1 METKNQ
7 NNKNDSNKKDK
18 NKNSSDL
25 NEEEKEIPK
34 SKRFRKDKPWDNDPT
49 IDKFKIQEF
58 KKGDMKSS
66 LLEESSFAVLFPQY
80 REKYIKEVF
89 PHIRKAL
96 KEYGVKAELDLI
108 EGSMTVKT
116 TKETWDPYIIMKSRD
131 LIKLL
136 SRSVPYQQALK
147 VLEDGVECDV
157 IKIRGIV
164 NNRERFIKRRQR
176 LIGPKGMT
184 LKALELLT
192 DCYILVQ
199 GSTVCVMGNYK
210 QLKIVRRIIIDC
222 MKNIHPIY
230 HIKELMIKRELM
242 KKPEM
247 KNESWDRF
255 LPNYQKHNV
264 KKKKV
269 KKIKKE
275 YNPFPNEQQP
285 RKIDLLLQSGDYFF
299 DEKNKSKKESNKK
312 IKKKIENKEIED
324 EKIKKKEENQKERNE
339 MKEIKKNRFIAPKE
353 EINTGIKNYNED
365 IDVEALKNKFLK
377 RKTKR
382 SGKEE

>member
-1 METKNQ
+1 METKNP
-7 NNKNDSNKKDK
+7 KNDKKSESVKDP
-18 NKNSSDL
+18 NS
-25 NEEEKEIPK
+25 EVPK

-49 IDKFKIQEF
+49 IDKFKIEEF
-58 KKGDMKSS
+58 KKGDMKTS

-116 TKETWDPYIIMKSRD
+116 TKDTWDPYIIVKARD

-136 SRSVPYQQALK
+136 SRSVPYQQALHI
-147 VLEDGVECDV
+147 LEDGIECDV

-164 NNRERFIKRRQR
+164 NNRDRFIKRRQR

-192 DCYILVQ
+192 ECYILVQ
-199 GSTVCVMGNYK
+199 GATVCVMGNFK
-210 QLKIVRRIIIDC
+210 QLKIVRRIILDC
-222 MKNIHPIY
+222 MHNVHPIY

-247 KNESWDRF
+247 ANENWDRF

-264 KKKKV
+264 KRKKV
-269 KKIKKE
+269 KKVKKEKKE

-285 RKIDLLLQSGDYFF
+285 RKIDLLLESGDYSF

-324 EKIKKKEENQKERNE
+324 EKMKKREENQKERNE
-339 MKEIKKNRFIAPKE
+339 KKEIKKNRLVAPKE
-353 EINTGIKNYNED
+353 EVVSSSKNNNED
-365 IDVEALKNKFLK
+365 VDIDEIKKKFL
-377 RKTKR
+377 
-382 SGKEE
+382 GKKKKKPDDN

>member
-1 METKNQ
+1 MEPKNQ
-7 NNKNDSNKKDK
+7 KSQKKD
-18 NKNSSDL
+18 NKSSSISDP
-25 NEEEKEIPK
+25 NAEIPK

-49 IDKFKIQEF
+49 IDKFKIEEF

-116 TKETWDPYIIMKSRD
+116 TKDTWDPYIIVKARD

-136 SRSVPYQQALK
+136 SRSVPYQQALHI
-147 VLEDGVECDV
+147 LEDGIECDV

-164 NNRERFIKRRQR
+164 NNRDRFIKRRQR

-192 DCYILVQ
+192 ECYILVQ
-199 GSTVCVMGNYK
+199 GSTVCVMGNFK

-222 MKNIHPIY
+222 MQNIHPIY

-247 KNESWDRF
+247 KNENWDRF

-264 KKKKV
+264 KR
-269 KKIKKE
+269 KKIKKEKKE

-299 DEKNKSKKESNKK
+299 DEKNKNKKESNKK

-324 EKIKKKEENQKERNE
+324 EKMKKIEENQKEINVK
-339 MKEIKKNRFIAPKE
+339 KENKKSRFIAPKE
-353 EINTGIKNYNED
+353 DDDNTKKVNNND
-365 IDVEALKNKFLK
+365 DVDVEEIKNKFL
-377 RKTKR
+377 
-382 SGKEE
+382 GKKKKKPDN

>member
-1 METKNQ
+1 METKEAK
-7 NNKNDSNKKDK
+7 NNKNDNKTTLLKDP
-18 NKNSSDL
+18 NS
-25 NEEEKEIPK
+25 EVPK

-49 IDKFKIQEF
+49 IDKFKIEEF

-116 TKETWDPYIIMKSRD
+116 TKDTWDPYIIVKARD

-136 SRSVPYQQALK
+136 SRSVPYQQALHI
-147 VLEDGVECDV
+147 LEDGIECDV

-164 NNRERFIKRRQR
+164 NNRDRFIKRRQR

-192 DCYILVQ
+192 ECYILVQ
-199 GSTVCVMGNYK
+199 GSTVCVMGNFK

-247 KNESWDRF
+247 ANENWDRF

-269 KKIKKE
+269 KKEKKE

-324 EKIKKKEENQKERNE
+324 EKMKKREENQKERNE
-339 MKEIKKNRFIAPKE
+339 KKEIKKSRLVAPKE
-353 EINTGIKNYNED
+353 EDNSSIRNYTDD
-365 IDVEALKNKFLK
+365 IDVEKIKNKFL
-377 RKTKR
+377 
-382 SGKEE
+382 GKKKKKPEK

>member
-1 METKNQ
+1 MEQKNKKNQ
-7 NNKNDSNKKDK
+7 NLESN
-18 NKNSSDL
+18 NTNSNSE
-25 NEEEKEIPK
+25 NNPIPK

-49 IDKFKIQEF
+49 IDKFKIPEF
-58 KKGDMKSS
+58 HKGDMKSP

-116 TKETWDPYIIMKSRD
+116 TKETWDPYIIIKARD

-136 SRSVPYQQALK
+136 SRSVPYQQALR
-147 VLEDGVECDV
+147 VLEDGIECDV

-164 NNRERFIKRRQR
+164 NNRDRFIKRRQR
-176 LIGPKGMT
+176 LVGPKGMT

-192 DCYILVQ
+192 ECYILVQ
-199 GSTVCVMGNYK
+199 GSTVCVMGNFK
-210 QLKIVRRIIIDC
+210 QLKIVRRIIVDC

-230 HIKELMIKRELM
+230 HIKELMIKKELM

-247 KNESWDRF
+247 ANESWDRF

-264 KKKKV
+264 KKKKI
-269 KKIKKE
+269 KKEKKE

-299 DEKNKSKKESNKK
+299 DEKNKAKKESNKK
-312 IKKKIENKEIED
+312 IKKKIENKEIEE
-324 EKIKKKEENQKERNE
+324 EKNKKREEKQKERNE
-339 MKEIKKNRFIAPKE
+339 IKEIKKSRFIAPKE
-353 EINTGIKNYNED
+353 DINTGKKDNNED
-365 IDVEALKNKFLK
+365 INIDELKKKFL
-377 RKTKR
+377 
-382 SGKEE
+382 GKKKKKPDNKD

>member
-7 NNKNDSNKKDK
+7 NNKNDLNKKDK

>member
-1 METKNQ
+1 METKNLKN
-7 NNKNDSNKKDK
+7 NNKPPSVTDPNA
-18 NKNSSDL
+18 
-25 NEEEKEIPK
+25 EVPK

-49 IDKFKIQEF
+49 IDKFKIEEF
-58 KKGDMKSS
+58 KKGDMKTS

-116 TKETWDPYIIMKSRD
+116 TKETWDPYIIVKARD

-136 SRSVPYQQALK
+136 SRSVPYQQALHI
-147 VLEDGVECDV
+147 LEDGVECDV

-164 NNRERFIKRRQR
+164 NNRDRFIKRRQR

-192 DCYILVQ
+192 ECYILVQ
-199 GSTVCVMGNYK
+199 GSTVCVMGNFK
-210 QLKIVRRIIIDC
+210 QLKIVRRIILDC

-247 KNESWDRF
+247 ANENWDRF

-269 KKIKKE
+269 KKEKKE

-285 RKIDLLLQSGDYFF
+285 RKIDFLLQSGDYFF

-312 IKKKIENKEIED
+312 IKKKIENKEIEN
-324 EKIKKKEENQKERNE
+324 EKMKRREEKQKERNE
-339 MKEIKKNRFIAPKE
+339 KKEIKKSRLIAPKE
-353 EINTGIKNYNED
+353 DEKNEKKNYNNNEV
-365 IDVEALKNKFLK
+365 DVEEIKKKFLGNK
-377 RKTKR
+377 KK
-382 SGKEE
+382 KPDD

>member
-1 METKNQ
+1 METKTQ
-7 NNKNDSNKKDK
+7 KKTKDEDQKDSSNA
-18 NKNSSDL
+18 
-25 NEEEKEIPK
+25 EVPK

-49 IDKFKIQEF
+49 IDKFKIEQF
-58 KKGDMKSS
+58 NKGDMKSS

-116 TKETWDPYIIMKSRD
+116 TKETWDPYIIVKARD

-136 SRSVPYQQALK
+136 SRSVPYQQALHI
-147 VLEDGVECDV
+147 LEDGIECDV

-164 NNRERFIKRRQR
+164 NNRDRFIKRRQR

-192 DCYILVQ
+192 ECYILVQ
-199 GSTVCVMGNYK
+199 GSTVCVMGNFK

-247 KNESWDRF
+247 ANENWDRF

-264 KKKKV
+264 KKKKKV
-269 KKIKKE
+269 KKEKKE

-299 DEKNKSKKESNKK
+299 DEKNSSKKESNKK

-324 EKIKKKEENQKERNE
+324 EKMKKREENKKERNE
-339 MKEIKKNRFIAPKE
+339 QKEIKKNRLVAPKE
-353 EINTGIKNYNED
+353 DDDDDLVKKKNNNNDVDVDEIK
-365 IDVEALKNKFLK
+365 KKFL
-377 RKTKR
+377 
-382 SGKEE
+382 GKKKKKDN

>member
-1 METKNQ
+1 METKDIKN
-7 NNKNDSNKKDK
+7 NNKQESIKDP
-18 NKNSSDL
+18 NA
-25 NEEEKEIPK
+25 EIPK

-49 IDKFKIQEF
+49 IDKFKIEEF

-116 TKETWDPYIIMKSRD
+116 TKETWDPYIIVKARD

-136 SRSVPYQQALK
+136 SRSVPYQQALHI
-147 VLEDGVECDV
+147 LEDGVECDV

-164 NNRERFIKRRQR
+164 NNRDRFIKRRQR

-192 DCYILVQ
+192 ECYILVQ
-199 GSTVCVMGNYK
+199 GSTVCVMGNFK
-210 QLKIVRRIIIDC
+210 QLKIVRRIILDC

-247 KNESWDRF
+247 ANENWDRF

-269 KKIKKE
+269 KKEKKE

-285 RKIDLLLQSGDYFF
+285 RKINLLLQSGDYFF
-299 DEKNKSKKESNKK
+299 NEKKKKKEKKNQIKKKKKKLK
-312 IKKKIENKEIED
+312 IKKL
-324 EKIKKKEENQKERNE
+324 KKKK
-339 MKEIKKNRFIAPKE
+339 
-353 EINTGIKNYNED
+353 
-365 IDVEALKNKFLK
+365 
-377 RKTKR
+377 
-382 SGKEE
+382 

>member
-1 METKNQ
+1 METKEIKKS
-7 NNKNDSNKKDK
+7 KNDNKKEQVNDP
-18 NKNSSDL
+18 NA
-25 NEEEKEIPK
+25 EVPK

-49 IDKFKIQEF
+49 IDKFKIEEF
-58 KKGDMKSS
+58 KKGDMKTS

-116 TKETWDPYIIMKSRD
+116 TKDTWDPYIIVKARD

-136 SRSVPYQQALK
+136 SRSVPYQQALHI
-147 VLEDGVECDV
+147 LEDGVECDV

-164 NNRERFIKRRQR
+164 NNRDRFIKRRER

-192 DCYILVQ
+192 ECYILVQ
-199 GSTVCVMGNYK
+199 GSTVCVMGNFK

-247 KNESWDRF
+247 ANENWDRF

-269 KKIKKE
+269 KKEKKE

-299 DEKNKSKKESNKK
+299 DEKNRSKKESNKK
-312 IKKKIENKEIED
+312 IKKKIENKEKED
-324 EKIKKKEENQKERNE
+324 EKMKKKEENQKEKKKK
-339 MKEIKKNRFIAPKE
+339 KEIKKSRLVAPKE
-353 EINTGIKNYNED
+353 EINTTNKNYTD
-365 IDVEALKNKFLK
+365 DVDVEQIKNKFL
-377 RKTKR
+377 
-382 SGKEE
+382 GKKKKKSDD

>member
-7 NNKNDSNKKDK
+7 NNKNDINKIDK

-365 IDVEALKNKFLK
+365 IDVEALKNKFFNRKKK
-377 RKTKR
+377 RTEDNK
-382 SGKEE
+382 

>member
-7 NNKNDSNKKDK
+7 NNKNDLNKKDK

-353 EINTGIKNYNED
+353 EINTEIKNYNED

>member
-7 NNKNDSNKKDK
+7 NNKNDINKKDK

>member
-7 NNKNDSNKKDK
+7 KKTKEESSKDSNV
-18 NKNSSDL
+18 
-25 NEEEKEIPK
+25 EVPK

-58 KKGDMKSS
+58 NKGDMKTS

-116 TKETWDPYIIMKSRD
+116 TKDTWDPYIIVKARD

-136 SRSVPYQQALK
+136 SRSVPYQQALHI
-147 VLEDGVECDV
+147 LEDGIECDV

-164 NNRERFIKRRQR
+164 NNRDRFIKRRQR

-192 DCYILVQ
+192 ECYILVQ
-199 GSTVCVMGNYK
+199 GATVCVMGNFK

-247 KNESWDRF
+247 ANENWDRF

-269 KKIKKE
+269 KKEKKE

-285 RKIDLLLQSGDYFF
+285 RKIDLLLESGDYFF
-299 DEKNKSKKESNKK
+299 DEKNSSKKESNKK

-324 EKIKKKEENQKERNE
+324 EKMKKREENQKERNE
-339 MKEIKKNRFIAPKE
+339 QKEIKKNRFVAPKE
-353 EINTGIKNYNED
+353 DDVTGKKSYND
-365 IDVEALKNKFLK
+365 DVDVEEIKKKFL
-377 RKTKR
+377 
-382 SGKEE
+382 GKKKKKLDN

>member
-1 METKNQ
+1 MEPKNQ
-7 NNKNDSNKKDK
+7 KNQKKD
-18 NKNSSDL
+18 NKSSSISDP
-25 NEEEKEIPK
+25 NAEIPK

-49 IDKFKIQEF
+49 IDKFKIEEF

-116 TKETWDPYIIMKSRD
+116 TKDTWDPYIIVKARD

-136 SRSVPYQQALK
+136 SRSVPYQQALHI
-147 VLEDGVECDV
+147 LEDGIECDV

-164 NNRERFIKRRQR
+164 NNRDRFIKRRQR

-192 DCYILVQ
+192 ECYILVQ
-199 GSTVCVMGNYK
+199 GSTVCVMGNFK

-222 MKNIHPIY
+222 MQNIHPIY

-247 KNESWDRF
+247 KNENWDRF

-264 KKKKV
+264 KR
-269 KKIKKE
+269 KKIKKEKKE

-299 DEKNKSKKESNKK
+299 DEKNKNKKESNKK

-324 EKIKKKEENQKERNE
+324 EKMKKREENQKERNE
-339 MKEIKKNRFIAPKE
+339 KKEIKKSRLIAPKE
-353 EINTGIKNYNED
+353 EDNNAKKDYNNND
-365 IDVEALKNKFLK
+365 VDVEEIKKKFL
-377 RKTKR
+377 
-382 SGKEE
+382 GKKKKNDDN

>member
-1 METKNQ
+1 ME
-7 NNKNDSNKKDK
+7 NKIQK
-18 NKNSSDL
+18 NKNESNNNTASQSIDQ
-25 NEEEKEIPK
+25 NKEIPK

-116 TKETWDPYIIMKSRD
+116 TKETWDPYIIVKARD

-136 SRSVPYQQALK
+136 SRSVPYQQALH

-164 NNRERFIKRRQR
+164 NNRDRFIKRRQR

-192 DCYILVQ
+192 ECYILVQ
-199 GSTVCVMGNYK
+199 GSTVCVMGNFK
-210 QLKIVRRIIIDC
+210 QLKIVRRIILDC

-247 KNESWDRF
+247 ANESWDRF

-264 KKKKV
+264 KRKKV

-312 IKKKIENKEIED
+312 IENKEIED
-324 EKIKKKEENQKERNE
+324 EKIKKREENQKERNE
-339 MKEIKKNRFIAPKE
+339 IKEIKKSRFIAPKE
-353 EINTGIKNYNED
+353 EIITGQKDYNED
-365 IDVEALKNKFLK
+365 INVEEIKKKFL
-377 RKTKR
+377 
-382 SGKEE
+382 GKKKAKPDN

>member
-1 METKNQ
+1 METKKTKKTKDESQ
-7 NNKNDSNKKDK
+7 KDSN
-18 NKNSSDL
+18 
-25 NEEEKEIPK
+25 EEVPK

-49 IDKFKIQEF
+49 LDKFKIEQF
-58 KKGDMKSS
+58 NKGDMKSS

-116 TKETWDPYIIMKSRD
+116 TKDTWDPYIIVKARD

-136 SRSVPYQQALK
+136 SRSVPYQQALHI
-147 VLEDGVECDV
+147 LEDGIECDV

-164 NNRERFIKRRQR
+164 NNRDRFIKRRQR

-192 DCYILVQ
+192 ECYILVQ
-199 GSTVCVMGNYK
+199 GSTVCVMGNFR

-247 KNESWDRF
+247 ANENWDRF

-269 KKIKKE
+269 KKEKKE
-275 YNPFPNEQQP
+275 YNPFPNEPQP

-299 DEKNKSKKESNKK
+299 DEKNSSKKESNKK

-324 EKIKKKEENQKERNE
+324 EKMKKREENQKERNE
-339 MKEIKKNRFIAPKE
+339 QKEIKKNRLVAPKE
-353 EINTGIKNYNED
+353 DDEDLIRKKNNNDDVDVDEIK
-365 IDVEALKNKFLK
+365 KKFL
-377 RKTKR
+377 
-382 SGKEE
+382 GKKKKKDN

>member
-1 METKNQ
+1 METKNP
-7 NNKNDSNKKDK
+7 KNDKKSESVKDQ
-18 NKNSSDL
+18 NS
-25 NEEEKEIPK
+25 EVPK

-49 IDKFKIQEF
+49 IDKFKIEEF
-58 KKGDMKSS
+58 KKGDMKTS

-116 TKETWDPYIIMKSRD
+116 TKDTWDPYIIVKARD

-136 SRSVPYQQALK
+136 SRSVPYQQALHI
-147 VLEDGVECDV
+147 LEDGVECDV

-164 NNRERFIKRRQR
+164 NNRDRFIKRRQR

-192 DCYILVQ
+192 ECYILVQ
-199 GSTVCVMGNYK
+199 GATVCVMGNFK

-222 MKNIHPIY
+222 MHNVHPIY
-230 HIKELMIKRELM
+230 HIKESMIKRELM

-247 KNESWDRF
+247 ANENWDRF

-264 KKKKV
+264 KRKKV
-269 KKIKKE
+269 KKEKKE

-285 RKIDLLLQSGDYFF
+285 RKIDLLLESGDYFF

-324 EKIKKKEENQKERNE
+324 EKMKKREENQKERNE
-339 MKEIKKNRFIAPKE
+339 KKEIKKNRLVAPKE
-353 EINTGIKNYNED
+353 EVASSSKNNNED
-365 IDVEALKNKFLK
+365 IDIDEIKKKFL
-377 RKTKR
+377 
-382 SGKEE
+382 GKKKKKPDDN

>member
-7 NNKNDSNKKDK
+7 NNNNDINKKDK

-299 DEKNKSKKESNKK
+299 DEKNKSKKETNKK

-365 IDVEALKNKFLK
+365 IDVEALKNKFLNRKKK
-377 RKTKR
+377 RTENNK
-382 SGKEE
+382 